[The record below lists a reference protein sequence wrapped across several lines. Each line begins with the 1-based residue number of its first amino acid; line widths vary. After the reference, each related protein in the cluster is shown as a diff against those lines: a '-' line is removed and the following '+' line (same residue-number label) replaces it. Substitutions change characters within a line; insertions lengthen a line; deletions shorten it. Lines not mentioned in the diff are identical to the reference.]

1 MVVVLWWFCNHF
13 IVVVVVLVVWWFCKH
28 FTMITIIK
36 PKAPFPVMNEIIP
49 PYLDC
54 GGCGGVV
61 RPTAPFPV
69 LKELI
74 QPYLDCGGCGG
85 VVVLPTISWFPCLL
99 QTTTNNYNDYVSSK
113 TIRSMLGIVVCCG
126 WKCTLQEADS
136 VCTWSDVLRTHI
148 VNVVV
153 CYCLLFV
160 HNHNKDGINCG
171 GCG

>member
-1 MVVVLWWFCNHF
+1 MVTEQPQIPQLIPSYSKVVTEPLHHHNHYNHGGDDRTTTTTTPQST
-13 IVVVVVLVVWWFCKH
+13 VVVVVVVVWWFCKH

-85 VVVLPTISWFPCLL
+85 VVVLPTIS
-99 QTTTNNYNDYVSSK
+99 
-113 TIRSMLGIVVCCG
+113 
-126 WKCTLQEADS
+126 
-136 VCTWSDVLRTHI
+136 
-148 VNVVV
+148 
-153 CYCLLFV
+153 
-160 HNHNKDGINCG
+160 
-171 GCG
+171 